1 MGVFV
6 CYFLNLQLVGEGI
19 EEQAHLDMLIKFG
32 CQEGQGYLYSRPL
45 PEAEFE
51 ALYVF
56 TQ

>member
-6 CYFLNLQLVGEGI
+6 CYFLTLQLVGEGI

-32 CQEGQGYLYSRPL
+32 CQEGQGYLFSRPL